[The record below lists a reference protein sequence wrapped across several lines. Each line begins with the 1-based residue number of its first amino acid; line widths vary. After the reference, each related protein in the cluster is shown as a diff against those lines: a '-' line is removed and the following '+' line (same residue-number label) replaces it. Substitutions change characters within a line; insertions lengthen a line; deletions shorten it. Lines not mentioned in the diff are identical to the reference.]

1 MCITKGAGCRR
12 LPAQQIITC
21 KVDICLQPDV
31 RNRFICTR
39 DGSISYYGRQ
49 GSRRPE
55 WRTISLKPKLHS
67 RPCLSPPRHPAS
79 WSTVLYNMPIA
90 YNKRTFCRKRFHKML
105 IFDEIN
111 MYILQVGLIERL
123 RERQMRLSYFVFIRI
138 SIQFQD
144 SSGFMIGFRF
154 CLRLGLRL
162 RNRETIQ

>member
-1 MCITKGAGCRR
+1 MLQTDRENYSGGKANPKYLIRAPPSHNSLKIRIGYFCVLKGAGCRR
-12 LPAQQIITC
+12 LLTQQIITC

-67 RPCLSPPRHPAS
+67 RPCLSPPAATLAS

-90 YNKRTFCRKRFHKML
+90 YNKRTFL
-105 IFDEIN
+105 
-111 MYILQVGLIERL
+111 
-123 RERQMRLSYFVFIRI
+123 
-138 SIQFQD
+138 
-144 SSGFMIGFRF
+144 
-154 CLRLGLRL
+154 
-162 RNRETIQ
+162 

>member
-67 RPCLSPPRHPAS
+67 RPCLSPPAATLAS

-90 YNKRTFCRKRFHKML
+90 YNKRTIFRK
-105 IFDEIN
+105 
-111 MYILQVGLIERL
+111 
-123 RERQMRLSYFVFIRI
+123 
-138 SIQFQD
+138 
-144 SSGFMIGFRF
+144 
-154 CLRLGLRL
+154 RL
-162 RNRETIQ
+162 RNKFIIMHRDFQTFYSSKFSYRKAVAFLILNEGPFGLLGHRNFPQNFSVELKRVS